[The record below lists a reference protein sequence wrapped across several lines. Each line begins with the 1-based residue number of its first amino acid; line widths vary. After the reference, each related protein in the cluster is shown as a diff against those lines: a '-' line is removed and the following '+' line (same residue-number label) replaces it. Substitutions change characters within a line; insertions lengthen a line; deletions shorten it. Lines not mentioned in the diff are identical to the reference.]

1 MSPGDRTR
9 NKIDYIL
16 IQNRFRNSIKSSKSM
31 PGADCDSD
39 HAPVLCKLLVKLT
52 KLKKPQLQ
60 TKFNIMKLKSD
71 KEMKDQFVIEVK
83 NRFDGLVELTEAEEL
98 FEKMKESLN
107 EVMAD
112 KVPKMQKKQ
121 HKKWMTEEIINLME
135 DRRKA
140 KSNIDLYKTL
150 NTQIKDKCNEA
161 KEKWINEQCKEIENN
176 LTVDSK
182 YMHSKIKDIKGTK
195 GCTASNCIKA
205 KDGNLLMER
214 EDVLNRWSEY
224 IEDLFQD
231 DRGEKPII
239 KKDMDGPPILKEEVS
254 AAIRKMKHGK
264 AVGPDNIPI
273 EVFAVL
279 EDIGIDF
286 LTKLLNSIYDSGK
299 IPKDLAKSVFI
310 ILPKIPGTMDC
321 ELYRTIS
328 LMSHLTKVL
337 LRIIMARMRKSLR
350 PEISQLQFGFV
361 PDKSTRNAIFTLS
374 MLAERCIEMQKDLY
388 LCLIDYSKAFDK
400 VRHEKLFNIL
410 EHLDIDGKGLRVIRN
425 LYWDQS
431 AAVRIGGELSEYT
444 LIKRG
449 VRQGCVMSPDLF
461 NIYSEMILRN
471 LENYPGV
478 KINGEN
484 INNIRYA
491 DDTVLIAD
499 SEENLQRLLNIT
511 IEKSEEMG
519 LTLNVKKTECM
530 VISKKA
536 IIPSC
541 NLQSRGQQIKLVKKF
556 KYLGYMITSDGK
568 CITEIKKRIATAKDA
583 FQKLSLILK
592 NRNISMTTK
601 FRVLKTYVWSTLT
614 YGCECWTITSDIEKK
629 IEAAEMWFI
638 RRMLRISWAEKK
650 TNVNVLREGNVQR
663 SLLKT
668 IRKRQ
673 MEFLGHVCR
682 RRGLEFLSLTGKV
695 EGKRDRG
702 KQRITFLDSLCN
714 SATGGQSKGLN
725 FLKLSDDRDV
735 WRGMVANVCSR
746 SGT

>member
-1 MSPGDRTR
+1 MS
-9 NKIDYIL
+9 N
-16 IQNRFRNSIKSSKSM
+16 
-31 PGADCDSD
+31 
-39 HAPVLCKLLVKLT
+39 
-52 KLKKPQLQ
+52 
-60 TKFNIMKLKSD
+60 
-71 KEMKDQFVIEVK
+71 
-83 NRFDGLVELTEAEEL
+83 
-98 FEKMKESLN
+98 
-107 EVMAD
+107 
-112 KVPKMQKKQ
+112 
-121 HKKWMTEEIINLME
+121 
-135 DRRKA
+135 
-140 KSNIDLYKTL
+140 
-150 NTQIKDKCNEA
+150 
-161 KEKWINEQCKEIENN
+161 
-176 LTVDSK
+176 
-182 YMHSKIKDIKGTK
+182 
-195 GCTASNCIKA
+195 
-205 KDGNLLMER
+205 
-214 EDVLNRWSEY
+214 
-224 IEDLFQD
+224 

-310 ILPKIPGTMDC
+310 TLPKIPGTMDC

-337 LRIIMARMRKSLR
+337 LRIIMARIRKSLR

-388 LCLIDYSKAFDK
+388 LCFIDYSKAFDK

-410 EHLDIDGKGLRVIRN
+410 EHLDIDGKDLRVIRN

-478 KINGEN
+478 KINGVN

-499 SEENLQRLLNIT
+499 SEENLQRLLDIT

-519 LTLNVKKTECM
+519 LTLNVKKTVCM

-536 IIPSC
+536 IVPSC

-556 KYLGYMITSDGK
+556 KYLGYMINSDGK

-614 YGCECWTITSDIEKK
+614 YGCECWTITRDIEKK

>member
-1 MSPGDRTR
+1 
-9 NKIDYIL
+9 
-16 IQNRFRNSIKSSKSM
+16 
-31 PGADCDSD
+31 
-39 HAPVLCKLLVKLT
+39 
-52 KLKKPQLQ
+52 
-60 TKFNIMKLKSD
+60 
-71 KEMKDQFVIEVK
+71 
-83 NRFDGLVELTEAEEL
+83 
-98 FEKMKESLN
+98 
-107 EVMAD
+107 
-112 KVPKMQKKQ
+112 MQKKQ
-121 HKKWMTEEIINLME
+121 HMKWMTEEILNLME

-161 KEKWINEQCKEIENN
+161 KEQWINEKCKEIENN
-176 LTVDSK
+176 MTVDSK
-182 YMHSKIKDIKGTK
+182 YMHSKIKDIKGTE

-214 EDVLNRWSEY
+214 EDVLNRWSKY

-231 DRGEKPII
+231 DRGEKPVI
-239 KKDMDGPPILKEEVS
+239 KKDMDGQPILKEEVS

-310 ILPKIPGTMDC
+310 TLPKIPGTIDC

-388 LCLIDYSKAFDK
+388 LCFIDYSKAFDK

-410 EHLDIDGKGLRVIRN
+410 EHLDIDGKDLRGIRS

-431 AAVRIGGELSEYT
+431 AAVRIGGELSEYK

-461 NIYSEMILRN
+461 NIYSVMILRN

-478 KINGEN
+478 KITREN

-499 SEENLQRLLNIT
+499 SEEN
-511 IEKSEEMG
+511 
-519 LTLNVKKTECM
+519 
-530 VISKKA
+530 
-536 IIPSC
+536 
-541 NLQSRGQQIKLVKKF
+541 
-556 KYLGYMITSDGK
+556 
-568 CITEIKKRIATAKDA
+568 
-583 FQKLSLILK
+583 
-592 NRNISMTTK
+592 
-601 FRVLKTYVWSTLT
+601 
-614 YGCECWTITSDIEKK
+614 
-629 IEAAEMWFI
+629 
-638 RRMLRISWAEKK
+638 
-650 TNVNVLREGNVQR
+650 
-663 SLLKT
+663 
-668 IRKRQ
+668 
-673 MEFLGHVCR
+673 
-682 RRGLEFLSLTGKV
+682 
-695 EGKRDRG
+695 
-702 KQRITFLDSLCN
+702 
-714 SATGGQSKGLN
+714 
-725 FLKLSDDRDV
+725 
-735 WRGMVANVCSR
+735 
-746 SGT
+746 